1 MAFCGK
7 TGHRSTAEAY
17 KNDKIIFMKELAVR
31 LVKGEDLKK
40 RIQSLCIEKDIDT
53 AVVLSGV
60 GCLYH
65 AKIRL
70 ADPSEYLESDRDY
83 EIISLT
89 GTISKGYA
97 HIHIGLAD
105 EKGNAI
111 GGHLCE
117 GCLVN
122 TTCELVLGILEEYK
136 SNRLFD
142 ETTGYNE
149 IEFEKVR

>member
-1 MAFCGK
+1 
-7 TGHRSTAEAY
+7 
-17 KNDKIIFMKELAVR
+17 MKEMALR

-40 RIQSLCIEKDIDT
+40 RIQSLCIEKRIDT

-70 ADPSEYLESDRDY
+70 ANASEYLEEEKDY

-89 GTISKGYA
+89 GTVSRGYA

-105 EKGNAI
+105 EEGNAI

-122 TTCELVLGILEEYK
+122 TTCELVLGILEEYR
-136 SNRLFD
+136 SDRSFD

-149 IEFEKVR
+149 IVFEKVR

>member
-1 MAFCGK
+1 M
-7 TGHRSTAEAY
+7 
-17 KNDKIIFMKELAVR
+17 IMKELAAR

-40 RIQSLCIEKDIDT
+40 RIQSLCIDNGINT
-53 AVVLSGV
+53 AVILSGV

-70 ADPSEYLESDRDY
+70 ADATEYLEAEKDF

-89 GTISKGYA
+89 GTVSKGYA

-122 TTCELVLGILEEYK
+122 TTCELVLGILEEYR
-136 SNRLFD
+136 SDRLFD

-149 IEFEKVR
+149 IIFEKVR